1 MISRTT
7 LAAAMALLAAA
18 PATAVAA
25 RDAYVADG
33 PAGQVVQLAVEAGGA
48 LTPLVPPSLETALPR
63 RLTMTPDG
71 KSLYVTAGYPGHGRV
86 LQYDVSPAGLASPK
100 DPPALA
106 AGVLPVAVA
115 MHPSG
120 NVLYVADRWG
130 SKVLRYAVAPGGG
143 LEPRGSLSLHD
154 SPAGIAVAPDG
165 LSAYVI
171 VDEWVKRLTVGA
183 DGELLADSLVAVRAD
198 DDLTDVTLTPDG
210 RYLYATSA
218 GSRVFQFRV
227 GAQGLLSRVTPAAV
241 PVAKDTKLR
250 TIAVS
255 PDGGSVYAAGR
266 SEEDDDEDEDD
277 DEHYSGRLFQF
288 TVGQDGGLVAK
299 DPAGLVVPRAKL
311 GDLALTPNG
320 RTLYAAGGNLHLFDI
335 DSSGRATPKTPP
347 FFDLFGAVG
356 VAVSPNQAPV
366 ASFEFSVDPAGS
378 TVSFD
383 ASAAADPDGS
393 ITRYDWNFG
402 DGTLLATGR
411 PTTSHSY
418 EQPGDYEVRLAV
430 TDNEGASTRTVFNG
444 TSVIE
449 NGAPSAQAV
458 RVIRI
463 ARAAPPPQA
472 LAAPIQVPRP
482 ELGETVIVEPVEGR
496 VRVQLPGEES
506 FVRIE
511 TLRVIPV
518 GSLVDTRRGK
528 ALLSSVRDRG
538 GSIQQG
544 RFFAGLFKVRQRRS
558 QRYVTELVLRGRYGP
573 CAGAD
578 EATAAQRRSGR
589 RKLWGNANGR
599 FRTQGRYSSSAVRGT
614 RWLTQDSCDGTL
626 TVVRRGR
633 VAVRDFVRDTRT
645 LVEAGESYL
654 ARPR

>member
-1 MISRTT
+1 
-7 LAAAMALLAAA
+7 MALLAAT
-18 PATAVAA
+18 PATAIAA
-25 RDAYVADG
+25 RDAYVADA
-33 PAGQVVQLAVEAGGA
+33 PAGKVAQLAVEAGGA
-48 LTPLVPPSLETALPR
+48 LTPLVPPALDTALPR

-71 KSLYVTAGYPGHGRV
+71 ESLYVTAGYPGQGRV
-86 LQYDVSPAGLASPK
+86 LQYDVSAAGLASPK
-100 DPPALA
+100 NPPALA

-130 SKVLRYAVAPGGG
+130 SKVLRYAVGPGGA

-171 VDEWVKRLTVGA
+171 VDEWVKRLTLGA
-183 DGELLADSLVAVRAD
+183 DGELLADSLVAVRTD
-198 DDLTDVTLTPDG
+198 DELTDVTLTPDG

-241 PVAKDTKLR
+241 PVAKDAKLR

-266 SEEDDDEDEDD
+266 SDDDDDDDENEDE

-311 GDLALTPNG
+311 GDLALTPTG

-335 DSSGRATPKTPP
+335 DSSGRATPKSPP

-366 ASFEFSVDPAGS
+366 ASFEASIVDPAGS
-378 TVSFD
+378 VVLFD
-383 ASAAADPDGS
+383 ASGAADPDGS

-402 DGTLLATGR
+402 DGNVLVNGGPA
-411 PTTSHSY
+411 PSHRY
-418 EQPGDYEVRLAV
+418 AGPGDYEVRLVV

-444 TSVIE
+444 TSTIE

-458 RVIRI
+458 RLIRI
-463 ARAAPPPQA
+463 AAAAAAPPQA
-472 LAAPIQVPRP
+472 PAPVQVPRP

-511 TLRVIPV
+511 TLRVVPV

-573 CAGAD
+573 CPGAG
-578 EATAAQRRSGR
+578 EATAAAQRRSGR

-614 RWLTQDSCDGTL
+614 RWLTQDSCEGTL
-626 TVVRRGR
+626 TVVRRGL